1 MRRLL
6 NVRTVKEVV
15 WLQSTVSCVFISG
28 IRVINAMEP
37 GKLKKCNVNNTSNE
51 LMHKNITS
59 QSLTF

>member
-1 MRRLL
+1 M
-6 NVRTVKEVV
+6 NVRAVKEVV
-15 WLQSTVSCVFISG
+15 KLQSTVLCVFTVG
-28 IRVINAMEP
+28 IRARTVMDP